1 NIIHFFFLFTVN
13 FQQIFLHTKL
23 HTELQISIYQSSKTL
38 NFFFFF
44 RFFFC
49 FSCFLF
55 LTTDQGK
62 IINIRPKKR
71 KRKRKKKTLQ
81 KGTTTSLQAKSSEFL
96 MESSGHES
104 RRSFSS
110 SWAFRFA
117 LSVQSL

>member
-1 NIIHFFFLFTVN
+1 FNLP

-23 HTELQISIYQSSKTL
+23 HTELQISIYQPSKTL
-38 NFFFFF
+38 NFPFFF
-44 RFFFC
+44 
-49 FSCFLF
+49 SFLF
-55 LTTDQGK
+55 SVSLVFFSLLPIRKK
-62 IINIRPKKR
+62 IKIRPKKG
-71 KRKRKKKTLQ
+71 KEKKKKTLQ